1 MDLYSVLNK
10 QNLKLSIGSRQQIV
24 KSHTVLTLFHSK
36 LSIND
41 IILTK
46 VFSQKFI
53 LAISL
58 RISIKC
64 FDIFDEHQNA
74 KRK

>member
-10 QNLKLSIGSRQQIV
+10 QNLKWSFGSRQQIV

-36 LSIND
+36 LSIYD

-46 VFSQKFI
+46 VFSKKFI
-53 LAISL
+53 LA
-58 RISIKC
+58 
-64 FDIFDEHQNA
+64 
-74 KRK
+74 

>member
-24 KSHTVLTLFHSK
+24 KSHTVLTLFH
-36 LSIND
+36 D

-46 VFSQKFI
+46 VFSLKFI
-53 LAISL
+53 LAISF
-58 RISIKC
+58 RISIKY